1 MAQAS
6 YVPDCVHLVGSIGL
20 NGVEEVFS
28 TVGPALGRRLRR
40 IPDGEPGPRRL
51 WVSFQYPL
59 LRSSPF
65 LRPDPSGALRKTSGF
80 PLLCLAEDV
89 AAKDVS
95 FGELGYAREARAS
108 YLDFV
113 AARDRGD
120 IASGVRFQVCLP
132 TPMSVIYAFCTA
144 RDVAAIEAAYET
156 AMVREVAAICR
167 HIPHADLCIQWDVC
181 HDMIIWDGQPQ
192 DQFPLVNASKSEI
205 SARIARICAPIP
217 DDVELG
223 FHLCY
228 GDFGGKHFF
237 DPVTARHLVDISNAV
252 AGAVRHAILTSIFR
266 FPCRAQRTNS
276 SSRCVTSSSR
286 QGRKSISASFT
297 LPTVSKAPRSGSHLR
312 ASTFPNSVW
321 RPNAASRV
329 PASPTWCGACS
340 PSTLM
345 WPGNCHRTELAEAGR
360 RGGPIIP
367 MTRPVRTLRT
377 RERQCRC
384 ARIDLKHRRIAF
396 IVRRRE
402 SRLPVHQVE
411 E

>member
-1 MAQAS
+1 MS
-6 YVPDCVHLVGSIGL
+6 L
-20 NGVEEVFS
+20 
-28 TVGPALGRRLRR
+28 
-40 IPDGEPGPRRL
+40 
-51 WVSFQYPL
+51 QYPL

-156 AMVREVAAICR
+156 AMVHEVAAICR

-192 DQFPLVNASKSEI
+192 DQFPLVKASKSEI
-205 SARIARICAPIP
+205 VARLARICAPIP

-252 AGAVRHAILTSIFR
+252 ASAVRHAIAYIHL
-266 FPCRAQRTNS
+266 PVPLPRATDEFFEPMRDF
-276 SSRCVTSSSR
+276 
-286 QGRKSISASFT
+286 K
-297 LPTVSKAPRSGSHLR
+297 L
-312 ASTFPNSVW
+312 
-321 RPNAASRV
+321 
-329 PASPTWCGACS
+329 SPG
-340 PSTLM
+340 
-345 WPGNCHRTELAEAGR
+345 TEIYLGLIHIADGVEG
-360 RGGPIIP
+360 
-367 MTRPVRTLRT
+367 T
-377 RERQCRC
+377 Q
-384 ARIDLKHRRIAF
+384 KRIALARKYVPEF
-396 IVRRRE
+396 GVATECGFARARKPDVVRRLLAIHADVARE
-402 SRLPVHQVE
+402 LPAD
-411 E
+411 